1 MATVYYTP
9 THHGIYVNPVNPSF
23 TEPSG
28 LYLLQNDPEPF
39 ITFMVKQRGKD
50 DVFTKCPGFAEYL
63 KHAYV
68 ITAPFDVEISFS
80 KGLTSPEFIQ
90 PNVRSNPDLYRVY
103 STFLVNRTLEQ
114 PKGAN
119 PLLSIPP
126 AYTFYSNESV
136 MMEMLPPFMFKSGS
150 KFLTVPGT
158 YDIGKWIR
166 PIDFT
171 VEINNPEENFI
182 IKKGEPLFVV
192 RFVATDGSRIEL
204 ERIIEDK
211 DLINVVK
218 SIAATKN
225 LAPKQGLP
233 ERYRSA
239 EQYIKAYFKKIGIL
253 KDKKKSKCPFGFGGK

>member
-9 THHGIYVNPVNPSF
+9 THQGIYVNPVNPTY

-28 LYLLQNDPEPF
+28 LYLLNNDPEPF
-39 ITFMVKQRGKD
+39 LSFLIRNRGKD
-50 DVFTKCPGFAEYL
+50 DVFVKCPGFTDYL
-63 KHAYV
+63 KQAYV
-68 ITAPFDVEISFS
+68 ITSPFDIEISFS
-80 KGLTSPEFIQ
+80 KGLNTPEFIQ
-90 PNVRSNPDLYRVY
+90 PNAKTNPDLFRCY
-103 STFLVNRTLEQ
+103 STFLINRTLEQ
-114 PKGAN
+114 PKGSN
-119 PLLSIPP
+119 PLLSLPP

-136 MMEMLPPFMFKSGS
+136 MMEMLPPFMFKSAS
-150 KFLTVPGT
+150 KFLNVPGT

-192 RFVATDGSRIEL
+192 RFIAADGSRVEL
-204 ERIIEDK
+204 ERIIEDR

-225 LAPKQGLP
+225 LAPKQGLA

-239 EQYIKAYFKKIGIL
+239 EKYLKAYFKKIGIL
-253 KDKKKSKCPFGFGGK
+253 KEKKSKCPFGFGGK